1 VNTLTPT
8 QAFNKYGLEIDGTGV
23 APALPTAAIDSVF
36 EFMLP
41 LLSYL
46 SDASGAFDPAAL
58 QSGQGKATPV
68 TVLVSV
74 PLITRVTNA
83 CPTALG
89 LPAGTKCA
97 PLAIFHHGLGL
108 TKATMLSVA
117 NQLNARGIVVAA
129 IDSPLHGD
137 RAYCAKD
144 SECTAPG
151 TCTPNAALAG
161 QGDTPAPGTCTT
173 SLAHVPQLCASP
185 ACPAAWAAAG
195 GANGQTLAS
204 AEYFISANFF
214 RTRDVNRQDAIDQ
227 SALILALSPAAPGA
241 LNRFQSALVAKGMFI
256 APPSPTN
263 VANVF
268 WVGQSYGSFQGAVN
282 VAGNPRIASAVLN
295 VGGGTSVDIFSTK
308 GSTFYPRLQQLLTKL
323 GVVFDPVTGDP
334 TPATAGLYLQ
344 FLNIAK
350 WILDP
355 SDPINF
361 AGSITD
367 SGKMLPNLLLKQP
380 AQPVKAALGQIAQ
393 CDATVPN
400 PTSFEL
406 YLNMGLGPLY
416 TGGLVGTSPATVTT
430 FVNNLTVS
438 GACPGVSSSGA
449 GGVPYLFMTSWGIS
463 YDATNTPQFD
473 ATVRSLTQDAQ
484 DQGAAFLVAGTKP
497 SNLNAR
503 P

>member
-1 VNTLTPT
+1 V
-8 QAFNKYGLEIDGTGV
+8 
-23 APALPTAAIDSVF
+23 
-36 EFMLP
+36 P
-41 LLSYL
+41 LL
-46 SDASGAFDPAAL
+46 AN
-58 QSGQGKATPV
+58 
-68 TVLVSV
+68 
-74 PLITRVTNA
+74 VTNL
-83 CPTALG
+83 CPTPLG

-97 PLAIFHHGLGL
+97 PLAIFHHGLGA

-117 NQLNARGIVVAA
+117 NQLNAKGIVVAA

-161 QGDTPAPGTCTT
+161 QGDTVPLPGGGTMPRAPGTCTT
-173 SLAHVPQLCASP
+173 SLAHVPQLCAGSN
-185 ACPAAWAAAG
+185 CVAAWTAAG

-204 AEYFISANFF
+204 AEYFISGNFF
-214 RTRDVNRQDAIDQ
+214 RTRDANRQDVIDQ
-227 SALILALSPAAPGA
+227 SALILALSPMASGPP
-241 LNRFQSALVAKGMFI
+241 NSFQSALLAKNMFI
-256 APPSPTN
+256 APPSPPTN

-268 WVGQSYGSFQGAVN
+268 WVGQSYGSIQGAAN

-295 VGGGTSVDIFSTK
+295 VGGGTSVDVFSTK
-308 GSTFYPRLQQLLTKL
+308 GSSFYPRLQQLLRTL

-344 FLNIAK
+344 YLNVAK

-361 AGSITD
+361 AGNITD
-367 SGKMLPNLLLKQP
+367 PARMLPNLLLKQP
-380 AQPVKAALGQIAQ
+380 AQPVKTALGQIAQ

-400 PTSFEL
+400 PTNVEL

-416 TGGLVGTSPATVTT
+416 TGGAATPGATLTT
-430 FVNNLTVS
+430 FVDNNTPA
-438 GACPGVSSSGA
+438 GACPGVGSSVA
-449 GGVPYLFMTSWGIS
+449 GGTPHGFMTSWGIS

-473 ATVRSLTQDAQ
+473 ATVRSLAQDAQ
-484 DQGAAFLVAGTKP
+484 DQGAAFLAAGTKP
-497 SNLNAR
+497 SNLQVR